1 VTATIEVI
9 QKRSKAMTRHDIR
22 QWSQEQTEAE
32 IQRWL
37 IAQNL
42 WQPDVLFTHTIP
54 TAEEGQPIRVLTQA
68 QASAVLQRSTMGRL
82 SYQAGEHRAVIPLAY
97 VYADDAIY
105 GVLSST
111 LAFVLHDH
119 PQVAFQVE
127 QVTHPLEWQSVVL
140 QGQAEHL
147 TDAAADHA
155 RALFGNREGLPDE
168 VLQEAAWVR
177 ITPSI
182 IGGFV
187 QEA

>member
-1 VTATIEVI
+1 
-9 QKRSKAMTRHDIR
+9 MTRHDIR

-42 WQPDVLFTHTIP
+42 WQPEARYTRLVAVS
-54 TAEEGQPIRVLTQA
+54 AEVQPVRIIGQA
-68 QASAVLQRSTMGRL
+68 QASAVLQRATMGRL
-82 SYQAGEHRAVIPLAY
+82 SYQSGEHRAVIPLAY

-147 TDAAADHA
+147 ADAAADHA